1 MRYRLYS
8 NMLALLL
15 VQLAN
20 YLPPLI
26 ILPYISRVLGI
37 DGFGTVSILFSAS
50 AIVYIITDYGFSL
63 SSSYWIAKHRK
74 NKRNLSHYFG
84 AVYFAKTFLL
94 VLIFLSMFSFS
105 WGRIINVEGIDELK
119 IWAFVIALSQAYQP
133 VWFFQGI
140 EKMKNVTM
148 FMVASKILYMMFVF
162 IFVKDM
168 DDIFYVFFA
177 FAISNIVATIISIT
191 LVYKNGYYISIPS
204 SKRIIRVFKESTP
217 YFFSRASVCLYTSA
231 NAFLVGTILGI
242 GQAALYSSAEKLY
255 QAGQSLISPISQ
267 SLFPHLA
274 RTKDVGIL
282 IRIVMCGLAPMVIGC
297 YVCWIYASDI
307 LLMIFG
313 VGFDSA
319 ADVLRVF
326 MLCSIVTFITGNFG
340 YPAFAIYGRLDLV
353 NKSVYFSGITQLL
366 ILSGLYA
373 AAAFSIE
380 NVALSIL
387 GVESIVMLF
396 RVTAFWVLCNKTK
409 GEQYAA

>member
-1 MRYRLYS
+1 MKYRLYS

-26 ILPYISRVLGI
+26 VLPYIGRVLGV
-37 DGFGTVSILFSAS
+37 DGFGTVSILFSVS

-74 NKRNLSHYFG
+74 NKRNISHYFG
-84 AVYFAKTFLL
+84 AVYFSKTFLL
-94 VLIFLSMFSFS
+94 VLVFIFMFSFS
-105 WGRIINVEGIDELK
+105 WRGIINIDDIDELK
-119 IWAFVIALSQAYQP
+119 IWAFIIALSQAYQP
-133 VWFFQGI
+133 IWFFQGI

-148 FMVASKILYMMFVF
+148 FMVLSKVLYMMFVF
-162 IFVKDM
+162 IFVKEMSDV
-168 DDIFYVFFA
+168 FYVFFA
-177 FAISNIVATIISIT
+177 FAISNVVATIVSIT
-191 LVYKNGYYISIPS
+191 LVYKNGYQISVPS
-204 SKRIIRVFKESTP
+204 RKRIIRVFKESTP

-231 NAFLVGTILGI
+231 NTFLVGTILGVA
-242 GQAALYSSAEKLY
+242 QAALYSSSEKLY

-274 RTKDVGIL
+274 RTKDVGVL
-282 IRIVMCGLAPMVIGC
+282 IRIVICGLAPMAIGC

-319 ADVLRVF
+319 ASVLRVF

-366 ILSGLYA
+366 ILSALYA
-373 AAAFSIE
+373 TATFSIE
-380 NVALSIL
+380 NVALSIF
-387 GVESIVMLF
+387 GVESLVMLF
-396 RVTAFWVLCNKTK
+396 RVIAFWGLFKRARGK
-409 GEQYAA
+409 QYAS